1 MFFDEHFPQNV
12 FAGAFSKKK
21 KNEPMIIYLS
31 NIDYFLKNE
40 KICFSLSISVN
51 AHISFWIAVTQFF
64 LYFLKL
70 VEGMSFLFI
79 RHQNRR

>member
-1 MFFDEHFPQNV
+1 MIFLDGLSAHIIKLKTIKHFQC
-12 FAGAFSKKK
+12 FSMSIFLKTFLLGLLVKKK

-51 AHISFWIAVTQFF
+51 AHISF
-64 LYFLKL
+64 
-70 VEGMSFLFI
+70 
-79 RHQNRR
+79 